1 MAIRFPDLVSILNG
15 RRQIHAEQRA
25 AHDADGHGNQRQ
37 LDRERHALKDQV
49 EDGFVVAPRRAWRR
63 AFATPLEAVISI
75 AVAVAVLAAAI
86 PLTRWAIVDAVWTG
100 TADDCRAATGA
111 CWAFVSHKLGSSCS
125 AVPAG
130 RPMACCR
137 RAGCARRVDRAT
149 AMPRFWRRWTLVAWA
164 VGLALAFW
172 LMHGG
177 LGLTRFHAALGR
189 LAITLMLT
197 TVALSLGFPLAVLLA
212 LGRRSRLPVPRLLAT
227 TFVEVVRGIP
237 LIAVLYVAALV
248 VPLAMPRGIE
258 IDKLFLA
265 QCAVAVFASAYL
277 AEAVRSGLQIIPRGQ
292 YEAAR
297 ALGMRPWQMQRL
309 VILPQALRVV
319 VPSFVSIA
327 VGFFQDTSL
336 VVIIALFDLLN
347 TARYAAQ
354 DPQWLGFHT
363 EAYVFVGLIYFVG
376 STLMSQYGLWIER
389 HLRRDGVRSPAQAR
403 V

>member
-1 MAIRFPDLVSILNG
+1 M
-15 RRQIHAEQRA
+15 
-25 AHDADGHGNQRQ
+25 
-37 LDRERHALKDQV
+37 
-49 EDGFVVAPRRAWRR
+49 
-63 AFATPLEAVISI
+63 ISI
-75 AVAVAVLAAAI
+75 AVAAAVLAAAV
-86 PLTRWAIVDAVWTG
+86 PLTRWAFINAVWSG

-111 CWAFVSHKLGSSCS
+111 CWAFVSHKLGFILFGLYPPTERWRA
-125 AVPAG
+125 AVALG
-130 RPMACCR
+130 VFVALI
-137 RAGCARRVDRAT
+137 ALT
-149 AMPRFWRRWTLVAWA
+149 ALPRFWRRSTLVAWV
-164 VGLALAFW
+164 VGLAVTFW
-172 LMHGG
+172 LVHGG
-177 LGLTRFHAALGR
+177 LGLARVPTRLWGG
-189 LAITLMLT
+189 LPITLMLT
-197 TVALSLGFPLAVLLA
+197 TIGLSLGFPLAVLLA
-212 LGRRSRLPVPRLLAT
+212 LGRRSRLPVPRFLAT
-227 TFVEVVRGIP
+227 LFVEVVRGIP

-292 YEAAR
+292 YDAAR
-297 ALGMRPWQMQRL
+297 ALGMRAWQMQRL

-363 EAYVFVGLIYFVG
+363 EAYVFVGAIYFAG
-376 STLMSQYGLWIER
+376 SILVSQYGLWVEK
-389 HLRRDGVRSPAQAR
+389 HLRREGGRPPV
-403 V
+403 

>member
-1 MAIRFPDLVSILNG
+1 MVRPG
-15 RRQIHAEQRA
+15 
-25 AHDADGHGNQRQ
+25 
-37 LDRERHALKDQV
+37 
-49 EDGFVVAPRRAWRR
+49 WRR
-63 AFATPLEAVISI
+63 AFATPVDAVTS
-75 AVAVAVLAAAI
+75 AVVAVAVLVAAI
-86 PLTRWAIVDAVWTG
+86 PLARWAFINAVWAG
-100 TADDCRAATGA
+100 TADDCRVATGA
-111 CWAFVSHKLGSSCS
+111 CWAFVAHKLGFILFGLYPPAERWRAAFAL
-125 AVPAG
+125 AVLVG
-130 RPMACCR
+130 LI
-137 RAGCARRVDRAT
+137 GVT
-149 AMPRFWRRWTLVAWA
+149 AIPRFWRRWMLGCWA
-164 VGLALAFW
+164 AGLAVAFW
-172 LMHGG
+172 FMHGG
-177 LGLTRFHAALGR
+177 LGLVRVPTRLLGG
-189 LAITLMLT
+189 LPITLMLT
-197 TVALSLGFPLAVLLA
+197 TIGLSLGFPLAILLA
-212 LGRRSRLPVPRLLAT
+212 LGRRSSLPVPRLLSTA
-227 TFVEVVRGIP
+227 FVEVVRGIP

-297 ALGMRPWQMQRL
+297 ALGLRPWQMQRL

-347 TARYAAQ
+347 TGRYAAQ

-376 STLMSQYGLWIER
+376 STVMSHYGLWLER
-389 HLRRDGVRSPAQAR
+389 HLRGRSPR
-403 V
+403 TTPM

>member
-1 MAIRFPDLVSILNG
+1 MTARL
-15 RRQIHAEQRA
+15 
-25 AHDADGHGNQRQ
+25 
-37 LDRERHALKDQV
+37 
-49 EDGFVVAPRRAWRR
+49 AWRR
-63 AFATPLEAVISI
+63 AFATPLEAMISL
-75 AVAVAVLAAAI
+75 AVAAAVLAAAI
-86 PLTRWAIVDAVWTG
+86 PLTRWAVVNAVWAG

-111 CWAFVSHKLGSSCS
+111 CWAFVSHKLGFILFGLYPPAERWRA
-125 AVPAG
+125 AVALG
-130 RPMACCR
+130 VLV
-137 RAGCARRVDRAT
+137 GLIGAT
-149 AMPRFWRRWTLVAWA
+149 AIPRCWRRGMLVGWV
-164 VGLALAFW
+164 VGLAIAFW

-177 LGLTRFHAALGR
+177 LGFARVPTRLWGG
-189 LAITLMLT
+189 LPITLMLT
-197 TVALSLGFPLAVLLA
+197 TVGLSFGFPLAVLLA
-212 LGRRSRLPVPRLLAT
+212 LGRRSRLPVPRFLST

-292 YEAAR
+292 YDAAR

-363 EAYVFVGLIYFVG
+363 EAYVFVGAIYFVG

-389 HLRRDGVRSPAQAR
+389 YLRRDGGRPPRTTQVEASLLVEQR
-403 V
+403 